1 MWGRLRSATGGVEAA
16 EVTIAHLP
24 LGEVV
29 CAWGAETVRDV
40 MPRLSGVVCHLVV
53 RGGAGER
60 ARVFRSSQVL
70 RADPD
75 LMLDM
80 LPGGSDG
87 LLVAATT
94 KAHHLPRHRPL
105 LVQEGEDIVGIL
117 VADVAP
123 PVRSVPRRGSVDA
136 RELAMVAL
144 RDAMKDFRKEA
155 VPVVLDIRDGRVEGD
170 GQTLADV
177 LEALMTASLESARQR
192 QELSCVHVFL
202 SQGDSGLWLVV
213 EDRSGRLPEDA
224 QRALVRG
231 TASQHKSVLTY
242 RALKE
247 RVEGDQ
253 GSMTCQPSPWGVRFI
268 VCLKSPP
275 RLGGW
280 GGS

>member
-1 MWGRLRSATGGVEAA
+1 MEAT

-40 MPRLSGVVCHLVV
+40 MPRLSGIVCHLVV
-53 RGGAGER
+53 QGGAGDR

-87 LLVAATT
+87 LLVGAET
-94 KAHHLPRHRPL
+94 KAHQLPRHRPL
-105 LVQEGEDIVGIL
+105 LVVEGGEVVGIL
-117 VADVAP
+117 LDEVAP
-123 PVRSVPRRGSVDA
+123 PVRSGPRKGSVDA
-136 RELAMVAL
+136 RELAMATM
-144 RDAMKDFRKEA
+144 RDAMNVFRKEA
-155 VPVVLDIRDGRVEGD
+155 IPIVLDIRDGRVEGD
-170 GQTLADV
+170 GQTLADALDV
-177 LEALMTASLESARQR
+177 LLKASLASAKER

-213 EDRSGRLPEDA
+213 EDRSGRLPESA
-224 QRALVRG
+224 QRALVDG
-231 TASQHKSVLTY
+231 TPSDHRAVLTY

-247 RVEGDQ
+247 RVEADQ
-253 GSMTCQPSPWGVRFI
+253 GTMTCQPSPWGARFI
-268 VCLKSPP
+268 LCLKAPDKKPWSQSTTQS
-275 RLGGW
+275 
-280 GGS
+280 GSTSSRT

>member
-1 MWGRLRSATGGVEAA
+1 MEAA

-40 MPRLSGVVCHLVV
+40 MPRLSGVICHLVV
-53 RGGAGER
+53 RGGAGDR

-87 LLVAATT
+87 LVVAATT
-94 KAHHLPRHRPL
+94 KAHHLPVHRPL
-105 LVQEGEDIVGIL
+105 VVQEDDDITGIL
-117 VADVAP
+117 IADVAP
-123 PVRSVPRRGSVDA
+123 PVRATPRKGSVDA
-136 RELAMVAL
+136 RELAMATM
-144 RDAMKDFRKEA
+144 RDAMKTYRKEA
-155 VPVVLDIRDGRVEGD
+155 IPIVLDIRDGRVEGD
-170 GQTLADV
+170 GQTLSDV
-177 LEALMTASLESARQR
+177 LQILLNTALESARKR

-213 EDRSGRLPEDA
+213 EDRSGRLDEEA
-224 QRALVRG
+224 QRALVAG
-231 TASQHKSVLTY
+231 TPSQHKTVLTY

-268 VCLKSPP
+268 VCLKAPE
-275 RLGGW
+275 RLQGFR
-280 GGS
+280 SS